1 MAVVVLGVFP
11 VTIALRAIA
20 RGVTGA
26 VIVAG
31 LGRFR
36 TFGGKP
42 GDADIL
48 RRPRFSS
55 EARHSDP
62 KRSGRRGKMDD
73 HICSMGNFRSV
84 RYAHA
89 SHTKVPEIRIDF
101 LFLLGVEMCRA
112 LVQKQDLWSAIERAR
127 KQYSL

>member
-11 VTIALRAIA
+11 VTIALRAIP
-20 RGVTGA
+20 RGAAGA
-26 VIVAG
+26 IIG

-36 TFGGKP
+36 TFGSKP
-42 GDADIL
+42 GHTDIL
-48 RRPRFSS
+48 RSPSFSS

-73 HICSMGNFRSV
+73 HICSLGNFGSV

-89 SHTKVPEIRIDF
+89 RHTKVPEIRIDF
-101 LFLLGVEMCRA
+101 LLLLCVEMRRA
-112 LVQKQDLWSAIERAR
+112 L
-127 KQYSL
+127 